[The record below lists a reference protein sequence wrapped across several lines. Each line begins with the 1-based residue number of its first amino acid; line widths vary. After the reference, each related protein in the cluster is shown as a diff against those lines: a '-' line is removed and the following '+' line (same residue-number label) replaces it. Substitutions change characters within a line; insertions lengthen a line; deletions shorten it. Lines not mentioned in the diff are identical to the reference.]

1 MKTQTNS
8 ETVTE
13 QYGVGTALGILAQYI
28 SDNKLALQVS
38 KAGLDLAIKAQVSMQ
53 QGEPGDVI
61 CQPTAAEK
69 FLAWLQSHNPHPVIP
84 ADWYRSHIYEI
95 SAKPLP
101 PEVVKLSPAT
111 TLFYLN
117 ELHTRTQHPD
127 TRAMLASVANL
138 AANSFNDEVNICGTP
153 WKKGP
158 VVGPR

>member
-8 ETVTE
+8 EIITE

-28 SDNKLALQVS
+28 PDNKLALQIS
-38 KAGLDLAIKAQVSMQ
+38 KAGADLATKAQIAMQ
-53 QGEPGDVI
+53 QDEPGDVI
-61 CQPTAAEK
+61 CQPTAVEK
-69 FLAWLQSHNPHPVIP
+69 FLAWLRSHGPHPPIP
-84 ADWYRSHIYEI
+84 AGWYRSHIYEDEI

-101 PEVVKLSPAT
+101 PKLNPVA

-117 ELHTRTQHPD
+117 ELHTSTNHPD
-127 TRAMLASVANL
+127 TRAMLASMANL

-158 VVGPR
+158 VAGPR